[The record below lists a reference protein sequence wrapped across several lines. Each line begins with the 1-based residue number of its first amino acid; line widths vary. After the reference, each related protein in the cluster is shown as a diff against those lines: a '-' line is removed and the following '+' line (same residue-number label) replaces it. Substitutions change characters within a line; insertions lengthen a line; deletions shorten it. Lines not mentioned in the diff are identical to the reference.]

1 MSTMADDDIKRRIDA
16 GQRAIGIAQESERGD
31 EEMEPRRVPAA
42 VVAAGI
48 GVALVGIGLIGWMVY
63 RSRRRRGLVEQLQA
77 ALPER
82 MSDLRDLGEGLRGQ
96 LRDRGDDLRE
106 RLKKA
111 L

>member
-1 MSTMADDDIKRRIDA
+1 MSTMADDDINRRIDA
-16 GQRAIGIAQESERGD
+16 GQRTIEMAREDTD
-31 EEMEPRRVPAA
+31 EIEARRVPTP

-48 GVALVGIGLIGWMVY
+48 GVALVGIGLIGWMLY
-63 RSRRRRGLVEQLQA
+63 RSRRRRTLLEQLQS

-82 MSDLRDLGEGLRGQ
+82 VSELRDLSETLRGE
-96 LRDRGDDLRE
+96 LRERGGDLRE

>member
-1 MSTMADDDIKRRIDA
+1 MSTMADDDINRRIDA
-16 GQRAIGIAQESERGD
+16 GQRTIEMAREDTD
-31 EEMEPRRVPAA
+31 EVEARRVPTA

-48 GVALVGIGLIGWMVY
+48 GVALVGIGLIGWMLY
-63 RSRRRRGLVEQLQA
+63 RSRRRRTLLEQLQS

-82 MSDLRDLGEGLRGQ
+82 VSELRDLSETLRGE
-96 LRDRGDDLRE
+96 LRERGGDLRE